1 MAVLAGAICGLIG
14 VYVVLRQMSYIG
26 HGLSHAVFGGFAAAQ
41 LFAAQFYVI
50 GAGLWGIASALAIN
64 VVSRKQR
71 IGADAAIGVI
81 TTGSFALGV
90 ALLTKFGSRGPSFD
104 SALFG
109 SILGISTFQI
119 WGLLAVAVLTLLM
132 VVFRYRALMFTTF
145 DPDVADASGV
155 NVSRTDAM
163 LMIVLSLTILATLTV
178 IGVTLVAAMLV
189 IPAVV
194 ARMLTNSFSK
204 MLVASAAIGAGCGFV
219 GMYLSYYAG
228 VPSGTMI
235 VLTGSVVFALALSL
249 RSIRGVINRR
259 SHTADA
265 QAQSVQGKK
274 MPVTF

>member
-1 MAVLAGAICGLIG
+1 
-14 VYVVLRQMSYIG
+14 
-26 HGLSHAVFGGFAAAQ
+26 
-41 LFAAQFYVI
+41 
-50 GAGLWGIASALAIN
+50 
-64 VVSRKQR
+64 
-71 IGADAAIGVI
+71 
-81 TTGSFALGV
+81 V

-204 MLVASAAIGAGCGFV
+204 MLVTSSAIGAGCGFV

-249 RSIRGVINRR
+249 RSIRSVVNRR
-259 SHTADA
+259 SRTADA